1 MHYPLGS
8 RVASERNISGYD
20 FPLKTIGAALS
31 AKQDDPAYIASV
43 KERTEELEKVLSE
56 FSDRLRRMRGR
67 NRQTQREIESFQSE
81 LDALH
86 DWLVERL

>member
-1 MHYPLGS
+1 M
-8 RVASERNISGYD
+8 
-20 FPLKTIGAALS
+20 S
-31 AKQDDPAYIASV
+31 ATQDDPAYIASV

-56 FSDRLRRMRGR
+56 FSDRLRRMRER

-81 LDALH
+81 LDALR